1 MDTAWIRELEGRLGA
16 VEGQVERLNE
26 ILGSLMNRLG
36 MTVVE
41 GPFVLQD
48 SKIDKLEEL
57 VHGSGQQLGF
67 GRRDSD
73 VSSDGGNDNIED
85 GD

>member
-26 ILGSLMNRLG
+26 ILGSLMNRVG

-67 GRRDSD
+67 G
-73 VSSDGGNDNIED
+73 
-85 GD
+85 